1 MGRKTI
7 LRNFA
12 PVMQILYT
20 AAGNRSISTELLKF
34 RTEKSGKNVGQGK
47 TLIVLINSFNELINS
62 FNELISSFN
71 ELISSFNELISSF
84 NELISSFNELISSFN
99 VFISS
104 FNILISS
111 FNVLISSFN
120 ILISSFNELIN
131 SVNMLPYSRII
142 PKTRGNLIRNSSFII
157 QY

>member
-71 ELISSFNELISSF
+71 ELISSFNELISSLPQHHAIHRKLYK
-84 NELISSFNELISSFN
+84 NPCQICRRHEAQSSPLREQKSFL
-99 VFISS
+99 FS
-104 FNILISS
+104 
-111 FNVLISSFN
+111 
-120 ILISSFNELIN
+120 
-131 SVNMLPYSRII
+131 
-142 PKTRGNLIRNSSFII
+142 
-157 QY
+157 